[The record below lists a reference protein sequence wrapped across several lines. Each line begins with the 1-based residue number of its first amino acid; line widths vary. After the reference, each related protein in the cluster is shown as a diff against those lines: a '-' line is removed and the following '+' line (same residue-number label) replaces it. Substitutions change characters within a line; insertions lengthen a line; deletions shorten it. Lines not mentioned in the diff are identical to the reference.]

1 MVYQPS
7 LPILNLLLKSPTS
20 MHTCSMTA
28 RDAASRHAGELR
40 TNGGHFGGGDRCLN
54 VFLGAL
60 TPLPAR
66 QLSTQLKC
74 DEDSQGDRP
83 RTEITVPA
91 PTSR

>member
-28 RDAASRHAGELR
+28 RDAASRLAGELR
-40 TNGGHFGGGDRCLN
+40 TNGSHFEGGYRCLN
-54 VFLGAL
+54 AFLRAL
-60 TPLPAR
+60 SPLPAH
-66 QLSTQLKC
+66 QLSAQFEF
-74 DEDSQGDRP
+74 DEDSQHDRP
-83 RTEITVPA
+83 RAEITVPA